1 MTDLGWICF
10 YYELFSRKNAFPL
23 PSPHIPFL
31 TQESLFCHQREP
43 LFFKRRK
50 SDIFCSKKFAMSL
63 IRTIFAFEN
72 GREVANLGF
81 VFTVCLHSAFALPS
95 LPEAKKNTRQCG
107 SRGKAQTRALW
118 HICLLDFLKTQWMEP
133 LREFGIKVPVS
144 EKEKAI
150 TRNLVS

>member
-1 MTDLGWICF
+1 MPSSSVRKT
-10 YYELFSRKNAFPL
+10 LFRCPALTLLFDSREPL
-23 PSPHIPFL
+23 LPPK
-31 TQESLFCHQREP
+31 EP

-107 SRGKAQTRALW
+107 SRGKAQTRAL
-118 HICLLDFLKTQWMEP
+118 
-133 LREFGIKVPVS
+133 
-144 EKEKAI
+144 
-150 TRNLVS
+150 